1 MDIKHINAKG
11 NNITHTI
18 KIIKLIK
25 QLKDLPLV
33 ADFNI

>member
-11 NNITHTI
+11 NNITRTI